1 MPLPN
6 LQNFPIL
13 KKNLP
18 LVIAIIS
25 GLAAAVIATVY
36 MKQQAEAE
44 RRRILEMQKNYVKVI
59 VAAKDIPAGAMI
71 TEEMLSEETIHK
83 KNLQEYAATSAAR
96 VLNKVALA
104 PIAKGEQ
111 ILLNKLGM
119 PRKAERPTIL
129 SSIIPPGKRAVSV
142 SVDNIA
148 SVGGM
153 IRPGD
158 YVDVVGTVAMPS
170 GTTIEAKTEVGMTIL
185 PLFQDILVLAVGQ
198 ELETYPAQS
207 KETPSG
213 TMIVTLALSPQEAN
227 VIAFIEEQG
236 KVRLVLRSPK
246 DRQTQRVEPADWESV
261 LRALLPKEPER
272 QVRKVEIYHGPKK
285 EVRPLD

>member
-1 MPLPN
+1 MPLPKLRN
-6 LQNFPIL
+6 LPVL

-18 LVIAIIS
+18 LIIAIIS
-25 GLAAAVIATVY
+25 GLAAALLANVY

-44 RRRILEMQKNYVKVI
+44 KRRILEMQKNYLKVI
-59 VAAKDIPAGAMI
+59 VAAKDIPGGAMI

-83 KNLQEYAATSAAR
+83 KDLQEYAATSAVR
-96 VLNKVALA
+96 VLNKIALA

-111 ILLNKLGM
+111 ILLNKLGI
-119 PRKAERPTIL
+119 PRKAERPTLL

-142 SVDNIA
+142 SVDSIA

-158 YVDVVGTVAMPS
+158 YVDVVGTVALP
-170 GTTIEAKTEVGMTIL
+170 GRTTPEGKTEARMSIL
-185 PLFQDILVLAVGQ
+185 PLFQDILVLAMGQ
-198 ELETYPAQS
+198 ELETYPAQT

-213 TMIVTLALSPQEAN
+213 TTIVTLALSPQEAN

-246 DRQTQRVEPADWESV
+246 DKQTQRMEPADWESV
-261 LRALLPKEPER
+261 LRALLPQEPER
-272 QVRKVEIYHGPKK
+272 QVRKVEIYRGPKK